1 MNRSEIRTRCRTIL
15 AQTVAAASYYTDD
28 EINQFINDGI
38 EDACIKAEAYTKAQ
52 TIMVTTGV
60 SSYYLPLDFL
70 KPRSFL
76 NASGS
81 SLDRIE
87 LEDLGRV
94 FIGNTKPI
102 SYYLKPMQVTFG
114 VRLNS
119 NAYIAWPTTASHSST
134 IVLPSTAN
142 GYLYECTYPGTS
154 DSSAPTFSTTISD
167 ITTDGSVLWS
177 TRSLTN
183 VLQQL
188 NLTTSPTL
196 THAGDYVM
204 TYSAMADHLY
214 NDTIGVQLPADKHQY
229 LVSYAAFRCA
239 FKAKQAQLA
248 QALVT
253 EYALG
258 FGLKVTTGDTSAK

>member
-15 AQTVAAASYYTDD
+15 AQTVATASYYTDD

-60 SSYYLPLDFL
+60 S
-70 KPRSFL
+70 
-76 NASGS
+76 
-81 SLDRIE
+81 
-87 LEDLGRV
+87 
-94 FIGNTKPI
+94 